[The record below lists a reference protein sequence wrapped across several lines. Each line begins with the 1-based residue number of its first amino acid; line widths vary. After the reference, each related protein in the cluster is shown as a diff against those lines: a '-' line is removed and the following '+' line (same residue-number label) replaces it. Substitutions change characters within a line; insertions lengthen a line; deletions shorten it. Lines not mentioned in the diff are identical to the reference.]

1 MLSGSLY
8 QDYTTLVNM
17 YNRQKPIL
25 TGNKDVD
32 YKILE
37 NLEIKDL
44 IKICQSNKYSLN
56 LCNNNTFWFEKF
68 HLNNLP
74 IYAQGTDFTTWAQRY
89 YATEKSYEKATNTLI
104 VHEINAIDESIDI
117 TIVTDELILNAFMG
131 YLKTDIDI
139 EINKINAILSNNKY
153 ELSINDGEHNMIFN
167 KKYMIIFLT
176 GCYMYTFP
184 YGHLCDIN
192 CLDLPLIINEDNI
205 DYYLQDDVHSQKSI
219 LYTRKGILDCIH
231 HFKK

>member
-1 MLSGSLY
+1 MLTGSIN

-17 YNRQKPIL
+17 YNRKTPIL
-25 TGNKDVD
+25 TGNIDVD

-56 LCNNNTFWFEKF
+56 LCNDSTFWFHKF

-74 IYAQGTDFTTWAQRY
+74 IYAHGEDFTTWSQMY
-89 YATEKSYEKATNTLI
+89 YITEKSYEKATNTLI

-117 TIVTDELILNAFMG
+117 TILTDELILNSFLG

-139 EINKINAILSNNKY
+139 DIDKINAILSNNKY
-153 ELSINDGEHNMIFN
+153 ELSINDGEHNMIFSKN
-167 KKYMIIFLT
+167 EMIIFLT

-184 YGHLCDIN
+184 YQSLCDIQ
-192 CLDLPLIINEDNI
+192 CLDIPLIINEDNI
-205 DYYLQDDVHSQKSI
+205 DYFLQRNKIQKSI
-219 LYTRKGILDCIH
+219 VYTRKGILDCIN